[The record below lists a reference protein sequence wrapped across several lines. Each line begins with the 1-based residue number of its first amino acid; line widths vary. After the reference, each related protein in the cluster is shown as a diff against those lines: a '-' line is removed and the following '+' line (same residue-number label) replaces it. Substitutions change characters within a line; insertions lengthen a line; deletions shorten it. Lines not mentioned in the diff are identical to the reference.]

1 MFRFVISREQAREFA
16 AACAEQIIKEIAE
29 NEKQEK
35 ELLSSTRQQESPT
48 NAA

>member
-1 MFRFVISREQAREFA
+1 MFEFVISREQAKEFA

-29 NEKQEK
+29 SEKQEK
-35 ELLSSTRQQESPT
+35 ELLRRTRQQESIS

>member
-1 MFRFVISREQAREFA
+1 MCRFIIGKNQAKEFA

-29 NEKQEK
+29 AGKHDNELSNSEK
-35 ELLSSTRQQESPT
+35 NHESIA